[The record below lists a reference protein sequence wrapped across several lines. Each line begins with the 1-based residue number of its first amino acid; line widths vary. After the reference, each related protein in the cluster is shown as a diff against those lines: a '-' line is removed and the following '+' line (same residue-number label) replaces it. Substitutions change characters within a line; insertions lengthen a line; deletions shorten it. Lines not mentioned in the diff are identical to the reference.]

1 MPPPESPLWHEL
13 ARFGELVRDAAVLA
27 AVGAAVVLV
36 VLGLWRLGHARALGT
51 PRGGLRWRVRRAA
64 VHAFAAAVAGGDLE
78 GAEAMAG
85 RALGHRHRR
94 GGGGGPPVVSWDE
107 RVVLDGTRPDAAAQ
121 LRRAG
126 GLVAWCPGIRRP
138 SGDGGDLRRGDTLTV
153 GRWHRLQLT
162 VLSRRWNSTE
172 GVQCSADAGG
182 LVLVGQLTLR
192 PSPACWPDRVD
203 ARDTDIDRV
212 EVWVHV
218 EGPPG
223 RRARR
228 VLRRV
233 RRATRVGLRRWAA
246 QQHRPRGQGRSCRF
260 DRGAGAR

>member
-1 MPPPESPLWHEL
+1 MPPPGSPLWHEL
-13 ARFGELVRDAAVLA
+13 ARFGELVRHAAVLA
-27 AVGAAVVLV
+27 AVVAAGVLV
-36 VLGLWRLGHARALGT
+36 VVGLWRLGHARALGT
-51 PRGGLRWRVRRAA
+51 PRGGLRWRVHRAA
-64 VHAFAAAVAGGDLE
+64 VRAFAAAVAGGDLE

-85 RALGHRHRR
+85 RALGHHHHRR
-94 GGGGGPPVVSWDE
+94 GRGGPDVVSWDE
-107 RVVLDGTRPDAAAQ
+107 RVVLDGTRTDAAAQ

-126 GLVAWCPGIRRP
+126 GLVAWCPGIRRQ

-153 GRWHRLQLT
+153 GRWHRLRFT
-162 VLSRRWNSTE
+162 VLSRRWLRTE

-192 PSPACWPDRVD
+192 PIPACWPDRLD
-203 ARDTDIDRV
+203 ADDADRV

-223 RRARR
+223 RRAGR

-233 RRATRVGLRRWAA
+233 RRATRAGLRRWAA
-246 QQHRPRGQGRSCRF
+246 QQTRPRGQGRSRRF
-260 DRGAGAR
+260 ERGAGAR